1 MAAADPGPMML
12 VLGLPTDENAPR
24 HARKLVADLVGRLN
38 GLAVR
43 RSDDLALVVSEMVSN
58 AVQHAPPGK
67 LEVRAIATDHMIR
80 LEVSDTGTQPFE
92 RGKHEAPGQDMGL
105 AVIDALSDRFAVEQN
120 PETLVWCEFDLK

>member
-24 HARKLVADLVGRLN
+24 HARKLIADLVGRLN

-58 AVQHAPPGK
+58 AVQHGPPGK

-80 LEVSDTGTQPFE
+80 LEVSDTGTQPIE
-92 RGKHEAPGQDMGL
+92 DAKHERRDHMGFT
-105 AVIDALSDRFAVEQN
+105 VIEALSDRFAVEQN